1 MDFLF
6 DTNIFLEVLLG
17 QEKKESCKK
26 LLVDFKGII
35 FLSEFSI
42 HSIGVILFKQKKFAI
57 FDNFISDI
65 AHNGSII
72 SLPLVKY
79 PQISIIAQKYHLDF
93 DDAIQTAVAIEH
105 KLGIITIDNDFK
117 KVAKAL
123 TVQFV

>member
-26 LLVDFKGII
+26 LLVDFKGTI

-42 HSIGVILFKQKKFAI
+42 HSIGVILFKQKKFTF

-65 AHNGSII
+65 TNNSTII
-72 SLPLVKY
+72 TLPLIKY
-79 PQISIIAQKYHLDF
+79 PQISIIAQKYQLDF
-93 DDAIQTAVAIEH
+93 DDSIQTAVAIEH
-105 KLGIITIDNDFK
+105 KLGIITIDSDYK
-117 KVAKAL
+117 RVAKDL
-123 TVQFV
+123 TIRFM